1 MRASR
6 KAELGRYL
14 SVMGWSVLFSSI
26 DKCKDLI
33 NVFQEVISTG
43 LDSVMPVSLIRIN
56 TADAPWMTQ
65 DLKSVIMKAQSLPQK
80 WW

>member
-14 SVMGWSVLFSSI
+14 SVMDWSVLFSSI

-43 LDSVMPVSLIRIN
+43 LDSMLPV
-56 TADAPWMTQ
+56 
-65 DLKSVIMKAQSLPQK
+65 
-80 WW
+80 